1 MNQEKKGKQTFIVEV
16 IDHQKSTWQG
26 QVHWIQGNKKMSFRS
41 VMELLNLMDSVISPE
56 GSCEPRE
63 TDVTEAK

>member
-1 MNQEKKGKQTFIVEV
+1 MSQKKKGKQTFIVEI

-41 VMELLNLMDSVISPE
+41 VMELLNLIDSVITSE
-56 GSCEPRE
+56 DDGEQKE
-63 TDVTEAK
+63 TDTAEAE